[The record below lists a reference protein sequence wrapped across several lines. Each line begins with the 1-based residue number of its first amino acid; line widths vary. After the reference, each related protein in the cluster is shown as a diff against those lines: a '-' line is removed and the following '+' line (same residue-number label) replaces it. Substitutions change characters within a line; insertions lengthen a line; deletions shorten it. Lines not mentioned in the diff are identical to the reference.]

1 MVPGCLEFQTPGYS
15 MIFFWRMDMD
25 GFLYTFDGVATVDR
39 SVYTFRTNEVDS
51 KYCNCKRQDKS
62 LS

>member
-25 GFLYTFDGVATVDR
+25 GFLYTFDGWRWSIDLSIRLERMKLNRNTITVR
-39 SVYTFRTNEVDS
+39 
-51 KYCNCKRQDKS
+51 DKIRV
-62 LS
+62 